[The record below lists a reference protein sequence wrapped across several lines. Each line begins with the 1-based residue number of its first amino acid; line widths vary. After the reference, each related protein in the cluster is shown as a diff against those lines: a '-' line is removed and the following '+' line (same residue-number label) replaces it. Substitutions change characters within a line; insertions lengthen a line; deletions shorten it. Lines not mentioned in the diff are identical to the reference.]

1 MIDSIL
7 LEVKVRG
14 YSVRRVAFRLSILYS
29 FATHGIGSFLL
40 SGADL
45 LPLTDKTDSVSCPS
59 KTHMPKILF
68 SGKKKRL
75 HVSLAWLPSSTE
87 HYLPWRGI
95 KFSYLLSSVFTA
107 VPLRYQEEGIPG
119 KVPSTHSGL
128 FNS

>member
-14 YSVRRVAFRLSILYS
+14 YSVRRVAFRLST

-68 SGKKKRL
+68 SGNKKRL
-75 HVSLAWLPSSTE
+75 HVSLASFLPPIVNAVLLWHMPLPSFKD
-87 HYLPWRGI
+87 RI
-95 KFSYLLSSVFTA
+95 
-107 VPLRYQEEGIPG
+107 Q
-119 KVPSTHSGL
+119 
-128 FNS
+128 

>member
-1 MIDSIL
+1 LIDSIL

-95 KFSYLLSSVFTA
+95 KFSYLLSKI
-107 VPLRYQEEGIPG
+107 G
-119 KVPSTHSGL
+119 
-128 FNS
+128 FNSSGFCTSILNNYKSRDKEFRIE